1 MNTIGI
7 APAGIAAPSE
17 GAAPAG
23 GADIAGGAAPSGGV
37 DMAGGAAPSGGADMT
52 GGMEQILQKE
62 NTSKTGYAT
71 SKCEETTKISWEGCK
86 GTLCKYSII
95 LAVGSV
101 DKSCAELCCGPVD
114 IDDDGQ

>member
-23 GADIAGGAAPSGGV
+23 GADIAGGAAPSGG
-37 DMAGGAAPSGGADMT
+37 ADMT
-52 GGMEQILQKE
+52 GGVEQILQKE

-71 SKCEETTKISWEGCK
+71 SKCEETTKISWEGRK

-95 LAVGSV
+95 LAVGSA
-101 DKSCAELCCGPVD
+101 DKSCAEL
-114 IDDDGQ
+114 